1 MSKSYT
7 GSPVP
12 YRPATTDPIFSEG
25 DDTYVVKAVTPMQH
39 QRSVDGSLHSMDRV
53 SALSPKG
60 PDIFLSGDKIDKSG
74 PETSVALETVYDVD
88 AVIKSFMEE

>member
-7 GSPVP
+7 GSPVSK
-12 YRPATTDPIFSEG
+12 RPATTDSIFTSG

-39 QRSVDGSLHSMDRV
+39 QRSIDGTLHSMDRV

-60 PDIFLSGDKIDKSG
+60 IDLFIDGEKLDKSG
-74 PETSVALETVYDVD
+74 PVASAPTYDVD